1 MEGLIIFALI
11 VGALVGVPWLAW
23 YLEEHP
29 PPEETEE
36 KDVPLKAFFFDM

>member
-11 VGALVGVPWLAW
+11 VGALVGVPLLAW
-23 YLEEHP
+23 YLEKH

-36 KDVPLKAFFFDM
+36 QDVPLKAFFFDM